1 MHLPFPLLTST
12 STQPWAVDLAFGS
25 LSIMSAP
32 DATPGASAA
41 ASGGAADL
49 HPVVRHAL
57 RLSLS
62 VKEYRILHDVAVKR
76 APSLEYKLPSP
87 SRYEAM
93 ANPKNRHSEAALRTS
108 LRIFVGS
115 GIALKLLEMIMSRVR
130 GDATK

>member
-1 MHLPFPLLTST
+1 
-12 STQPWAVDLAFGS
+12 
-25 LSIMSAP
+25 MSAP

-49 HPVVRHAL
+49 HPVVCNAL

-62 VKEYRILHDVAVKR
+62 VREYRVLHDVAVKR
-76 APSLEYKLPSP
+76 APSLKYNLPPP

-93 ANPKNRHSEAALRTS
+93 ANPKNRHNEAALRTS